1 MTDNLMV
8 LDTEYD
14 TFPKRLL
21 AISYVVNKKQIVNY
35 VKHDPNVFQVNEE
48 GDAFKVHKLSNN
60 FLQENGLSVGQ
71 VLENFSNE
79 LDNIDTIMGHNVI
92 AADLD
97 VIRREAIGE
106 KMWFG
111 KIREKL
117 KKIKIH
123 DTMESFR
130 DKHPGEKASLDNVY
144 SFLLDEQMLDHHNP
158 LADCLNTLKCYKKM
172 FSTEFKFDN
181 LELKFGE
188 DKFDRLKG
196 EKRSCRICETSILMN
211 EISYQFITDSYNGNF
226 IINNFLEK
234 DDIVCSKCF
243 TYFEIQRNTN
253 KSDFLDII
261 KIKNSKEIDKFFKI
275 LGDNK
280 VKIYLIS
287 KFKDKDEIK
296 KLGGR
301 WDNDK
306 KSWYIIIS
314 LDNKKKLN
322 SLKKWLPDDIEI

>member
-1 MTDNLMV
+1 
-8 LDTEYD
+8 
-14 TFPKRLL
+14 
-21 AISYVVNKKQIVNY
+21 
-35 VKHDPNVFQVNEE
+35 
-48 GDAFKVHKLSNN
+48 
-60 FLQENGLSVGQ
+60 
-71 VLENFSNE
+71 
-79 LDNIDTIMGHNVI
+79 
-92 AADLD
+92 
-97 VIRREAIGE
+97 
-106 KMWFG
+106 
-111 KIREKL
+111 
-117 KKIKIH
+117 
-123 DTMESFR
+123 
-130 DKHPGEKASLDNVY
+130 
-144 SFLLDEQMLDHHNP
+144 
-158 LADCLNTLKCYKKM
+158 
-172 FSTEFKFDN
+172 
-181 LELKFGE
+181 
-188 DKFDRLKG
+188 
-196 EKRSCRICETSILMN
+196 MN
-211 EISYQFITDSYNGNF
+211 EISYQFITDKYNGNF

-306 KSWYIIIS
+306 KSWYIISS